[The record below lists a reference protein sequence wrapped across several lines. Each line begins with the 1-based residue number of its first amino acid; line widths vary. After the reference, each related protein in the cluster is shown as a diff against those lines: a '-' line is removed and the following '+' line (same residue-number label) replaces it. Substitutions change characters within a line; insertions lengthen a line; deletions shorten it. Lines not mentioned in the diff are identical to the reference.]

1 MAKAVLVLALFAA
14 GILGV
19 ERWNV
24 HRQIL
29 DAQRQIVDA
38 QRQIVDA
45 QRQIVDLHDQ
55 VADLESQLKADE
67 ENETKD
73 AYNIDLE
80 AQSII
85 RNTTV
90 MMALEEKLKPRHVET
105 ARALR

>member
-29 DAQRQIVDA
+29 DA